1 MVAIPQ
7 QGHLEE
13 LPLPRLLLEL
23 HTARFDGALV
33 LSRDRIGK
41 RVLFQQG
48 SPVFAE
54 SNLASESLGVQLM
67 DTGRLS
73 RPDYDRVVA
82 HIEARG
88 CQEGKALLEL
98 GLLKPRELFD
108 ALKDQVRIRTVECF
122 GWPQGEFQLDADA
135 APPEDAA
142 PFRSDVFALVQAGIE
157 THWSSDRILG
167 DLMPRLEAYPQP
179 TPRFADVAT
188 RLARDAAVEA
198 LLEALDGS
206 RSFWKAV
213 QLAATPRALAAAW
226 VLDAADALAYAASP
240 EADDAEAEVEAP
252 ERDIEIVVE
261 ERAERP
267 AARRSAGARARGAA
281 ARQPDARA
289 EALQREILE
298 RHESLRDIDGYTLL
312 GVARD
317 ASTADIKRSYLK
329 AAKTYHPDALAR
341 MGLDAETREKANK
354 VFAEI
359 SKAHAVLSDVKR
371 RREYDAAL
379 EVDVTDLDAERLA
392 RAEMSFRKGEIL
404 MRQGNYRGALDYL
417 RPAVELWPD
426 ECAYRSAL
434 GWALYKKTPPEPEEA
449 RVHLEEAARLDP
461 DHGETLLR
469 LSRVLRDLGE
479 EGAARDASER
489 AHRIDPSLDV

>member
-7 QGHLEE
+7 QGRLEE
-13 LPLPRLLLEL
+13 LPFPRLLLEL
-23 HTARFDGALV
+23 QAARFDGALV

-67 DTGRLS
+67 DAGRLS
-73 RPDYDRVVA
+73 RQDYNRVVA
-82 HIEARG
+82 HTQARG
-88 CQEGKALLEL
+88 CKEGKALLDL

-108 ALKDQVRIRTVECF
+108 ALKDQVRIRIVECF
-122 GWPQGEFQLDADA
+122 GWPQGEFQLDADS

-142 PFRSDVFALVQAGIE
+142 PFRSDVFALVQAGLE
-157 THWSSDRILG
+157 THWASDRILS
-167 DLMPRLEAYPQP
+167 DLMPRMEAYPQP
-179 TPRFADVAT
+179 SPRFAAVAT
-188 RLARDAAVEA
+188 RLARDPAVEA

-213 QLAATPRALAAAW
+213 QLAATPRALATAW
-226 VLDAADALAYAASP
+226 VLDAADALAYSAGPDAA
-240 EADDAEAEVEAP
+240 EDEAEAEAP
-252 ERDIEIVVE
+252 ERDVEIVVE
-261 ERAERP
+261 ERTAQP
-267 AARRSAGARARGAA
+267 AARRPARARGRSAA
-281 ARQPDARA
+281 ARRRNPRA
-289 EALQREILE
+289 EALRQEILE
-298 RHESLRDIDGYTLL
+298 RHASLRGIDGYELL

-317 ASTADIKRSYLK
+317 ADTAHVKRAYLK

-341 MGLDAETREKANK
+341 LGLDAETREKANK

-379 EVDVTDLDAERLA
+379 AVDATDLDAERLA
-392 RAEMSFRKGEIL
+392 RAEMNFRKGEIL
-404 MRQGNYRGALDYL
+404 MRQGNHRGALDYL

-426 ECAYRSAL
+426 ECAYQSAL
-434 GWALYKKTPPEPEEA
+434 GWALYKKTPSEPAEA
-449 RVHLEEAARLDP
+449 RARLEEAARLDP
-461 DHGETLLR
+461 NDGETLLR
-469 LSRVLRDLGE
+469 LSRVLRDLGDE
-479 EGAARDASER
+479 DAARDAFER
-489 AHRIDPSLDV
+489 AHRIDPSLDL